1 MLLAWIKQNKK
12 LALKVTG
19 VNFLLMALV
28 LLFWSQAKPGMNE
41 NEKAAAN
48 LARMEGQVS
57 TASQKPASS
66 TDDFKLAHS
75 QYQEGQVEI
84 FLAVM
89 LIFGV
94 GFLGYGF
101 LKKEEVS

>member
-1 MLLAWIKQNKK
+1 MLLAWIKKNKK

-28 LLFWSQAKPGMNE
+28 LLFWSQPKSGMSE

-48 LARMEGQVS
+48 LARMEAQVR

-66 TDDFKLAHS
+66 ADDFKLAHS
-75 QYQEGQVEI
+75 QYQEKQVQI
-84 FLAVM
+84 FLVLM
-89 LIFGV
+89 IVFGV

-101 LKKEEVS
+101 LKKEEIS